1 MSTLANMNLMTLMED
16 FDTDAE
22 CRAELEEL
30 RWPDGVECPRCKSK
44 SISTKKERQ
53 QYDCNS
59 CRYQFSATS
68 GTMFHDSHLPLPKWF
83 AATYL
88 MCESRKGI
96 SANQLK
102 RTLNV
107 SYKTAWYLCHRIRK
121 AMAQANPK
129 QLNGTVEVDET
140 YIGGRYDKRR
150 KRGPWEKQAVVGLI
164 ARDGKFEAQTV
175 PTVSNQI
182 LIRLIQQRISQKA
195 TVYTDENPSYTS
207 LKKTH
212 KHDTVNHG
220 AEQWVHGKVHTNTI
234 EGVWS
239 LFNRSI
245 IGSYHKLSTKHLDAY
260 LNEFEWRYNNR
271 ANPFLFRDTLKRLVS
286 ARQIPFDTLVAKDTA
301 TAA

>member
-1 MSTLANMNLMTLMED
+1 MDTLKNMNLMTLMEA
-16 FDTDAE
+16 FDTEGE
-22 CRAELEEL
+22 CRAKLEEL
-30 RWPDGVECPRCKSK
+30 RWTNGIRCPRCDSGK
-44 SISTKKERQ
+44 ISRIQKRD
-53 QYDCNS
+53 QYDCDS
-59 CRYQFSATS
+59 CRYQFLVAP
-68 GTMFHDSHLPLPKWF
+68 GTIFHDSHLPLPKWF

-121 AMAQANPK
+121 AMEQTNQK
-129 QLNGTVEVDET
+129 QLDGTVEVDET

-175 PTVSNQI
+175 PTVSKQI
-182 LIRLIQQRISQKA
+182 LIRLIQQRVSQKA

-271 ANPFLFRDTLKRLVS
+271 QNSNLFRDTLARLIAS
-286 ARQIPFDTLVAKDTA
+286 SKLEYKTLTA
-301 TAA
+301 